1 MSPPF
6 PRRHTILPRR
16 IAEPAE
22 TRTRRAT
29 ACSISLTKRSEEGL
43 ADVAEMTGEAR
54 VVTLDRLRPDDTA
67 NLLDI
72 MFLWADLAKLR
83 RLVAGQCAAAGLT
96 GTRLDDFVLA
106 VHEIAANAIVHAGAG
121 GRLILRRAAGG
132 LRCLVADTLP
142 KTPASCPAPR
152 RRDTREWPREAA
164 GPGEP
169 IGTDNGRGLWLA
181 ATLADELSIT
191 SGPDSTIVS
200 LYMRLD

>member
-1 MSPPF
+1 
-6 PRRHTILPRR
+6 
-16 IAEPAE
+16 
-22 TRTRRAT
+22 
-29 ACSISLTKRSEEGL
+29 
-43 ADVAEMTGEAR
+43 VAEMTGEPR
-54 VVTLDRLRPDDTA
+54 VVTLDRLRPGDTA
-67 NLLDI
+67 DLLDI
-72 MFLWADLAKLR
+72 VFGWADFAKLR

-121 GRLILRRAAGG
+121 GRLVLRQVANG
-132 LRCLVADTLP
+132 LRCMVADTIP
-142 KTPASCPAPR
+142 KNAVNCPAPR
-152 RRDTREWPREAA
+152 SGDMRALRAGVG

-169 IGTDNGRGLWLA
+169 GEAGEPIGADCGRGLWLA